1 MDNDNSNS
9 RPDFVDHS
17 ARNFDRDSDHDP
29 EHGSEHNPDT
39 PSDCPWVGFCVPRR
53 CRLCTYPIEPNEWMV
68 ATLYSAFVN
77 NEHSIEDVPR
87 LKEEF
92 RPCPPACAHDQSY
105 LNGSVPVYHAE
116 YFDYA
121 GNPRHD
127 LLTITSF
134 SFEPLPLYDIKRKKR
149 MVQLLATKMGDMWCH
164 LPHELCLMIS
174 ELVVGKY
181 TVLRYNNC
189 ILPVKTYTTTW
200 ISRKPSG
207 HAQCCRRLYDPEMTP
222 EVNIFYVL
230 EDHLGMRDLLFSS
243 TESKQMNLSSDH
255 LEPGFWWR
263 VLSSPQVL
271 QAEYDVSASYSP
283 EGTLGR
289 PFSIYKWRGIP
300 KYSECANIFI
310 ESPQHDIL
318 RAIAAGERSCP
329 QAVLPP
335 PISSAT

>member
-1 MDNDNSNS
+1 MDGSYQL
-9 RPDFVDHS
+9 
-17 ARNFDRDSDHDP
+17 
-29 EHGSEHNPDT
+29 HGE
-39 PSDCPWVGFCVPRR
+39 V
-53 CRLCTYPIEPNEWMV
+53 
-68 ATLYSAFVN
+68 YSAFIN

-116 YFDYA
+116 CFDYA

-127 LLTITSF
+127 LLTITAF
-134 SFEPLPLYDIKRKKR
+134 SFEPMPSYDIKRKKR

-174 ELVVGKY
+174 ELAVGKY
-181 TVLRYNNC
+181 TIAMLQGLYTAPEDLHHNLDLSQIIWARYIDIGVYKYVCELSN
-189 ILPVKTYTTTW
+189 I
-200 ISRKPSG
+200 RR
-207 HAQCCRRLYDPEMTP
+207 AQCFRKLYDPEMTP
-222 EVNIFYVL
+222 DVNIFYVL

-243 TESKQMNLSSDH
+243 TESKQMNLSSEH
-255 LEPGFWWR
+255 LGPGFWWR

-289 PFSIYKWRGIP
+289 PFSIYKWRETP

-310 ESPQHDIL
+310 ESPQYDIL
-318 RAIAAGERSCP
+318 RAIAAGERSYP

-335 PISSAT
+335 SISFAT